1 MMFDISTMVRRLEGK
16 GKPPEI
22 LDFQGL
28 STELPIR
35 IELMTFSLRVKRS
48 TD

>member
-1 MMFDISTMVRRLEGK
+1 MA
-16 GKPPEI
+16 
-22 LDFQGL
+22 GL
-28 STELPIR
+28 FELPIR